1 MELTRINTALS
12 RLMRKKWVWFI
23 LVIAGFWTA
32 SHVWDYYKLLSGQT
46 PMYDVAI
53 KLKVGDE
60 LVEINRTVPC
70 LEIPQGEALPYLVK
84 PSKWFK
90 RPFRYFS
97 RDMSTGAELE
107 DGQGV
112 MVTIPTV
119 CDLVQKAKK
128 EEGEGNV
135 LPEGF
140 MPMVA
145 LLDNADDPQVVK
157 LIASRSYYRRDDRE
171 IDLLEYDIT
180 PSPKWAFPSFMD
192 KFNWLR
198 GRDAASVYVGF
209 SKKLYFRSDYLVEM
223 PLEMFRQGNP
233 DDVPLDDVTAL
244 VSLYDLPSFKYPET
258 LKEKY
263 GNGIAFPKIPGWGLF
278 GLPFFSIDRE
288 STPYAK
294 DLSYD
299 HVIPLFQTP
308 EGETYASDQHGY
320 LMLYRQLTQSKTGF
334 ERIYEKDKSGF
345 ALSFTD
351 ITTYNLVKS
360 EHKLSIVNEVYW
372 RKGQSKG
379 IRAPFFYDP
388 ETNMVYWIRSR
399 IMNFPKSR

>member
-1 MELTRINTALS
+1 MDITRIKTALS
-12 RLMRKKWVWFI
+12 RLMRKKWVWFLLI
-23 LVIAGFWTA
+23 IAGFWTA

-107 DGQGV
+107 DGRGV

-119 CDLVQKAKK
+119 CDLVQKAEK
-128 EEGEGNV
+128 EKAEGNV
-135 LPEGF
+135 LPDGF

-157 LIASRSYYRRDDRE
+157 LIASRRYYRRDDRE
-171 IDLLEYDIT
+171 VDLLEYDIT
-180 PSPKWAFPSFMD
+180 PSLKWAFPSFMD

-198 GRDAASVYVGF
+198 SFDPASAEIGN
-209 SKKLYFRSDYLVEM
+209 SKEMYFESSYLTSM
-223 PLEMFRQGNP
+223 PLELFRK
-233 DDVPLDDVTAL
+233 
-244 VSLYDLPSFKYPET
+244 SSPET
-258 LKEKY
+258 VIVDGITKPTPLNDLQGFVYPVGLKKKY
-263 GNGIAFPKIPGWGLF
+263 TEGFAFPRPPGWGLF
-278 GLPFFSIDRE
+278 GLPFFSIGLE
-288 STPYAK
+288 SEPYAK

-299 HVIPLFQTP
+299 YVIPIFETAKGQTYFP
-308 EGETYASDQHGY
+308 DQVGY
-320 LMLYRQLTQSKTGF
+320 LMLYRRSKKQELYSVSIERSNTGEVLARTSRHQTILRKNGVEIPVINEFEEVGKTG
-334 ERIYEKDKSGF
+334 RS
-345 ALSFTD
+345 
-351 ITTYNLVKS
+351 VR
-360 EHKLSIVNEVYW
+360 V
-372 RKGQSKG
+372 
-379 IRAPFFYDP
+379 PFFYDP
-388 ETNMVYWIRSR
+388 SENTIYWLRPR
-399 IMNFPKSR
+399 IMEFPDL

>member
-1 MELTRINTALS
+1 MDITRIKTALS
-12 RLMRKKWVWFI
+12 RLMRKKWVWFLLI
-23 LVIAGFWTA
+23 IAGFWTA

-107 DGQGV
+107 DGRGV

-119 CDLVQKAKK
+119 CDLVQKAEK
-128 EEGEGNV
+128 EKAEGNV
-135 LPEGF
+135 MPDGF

-171 IDLLEYDIT
+171 VDLLEYDIT

-198 GRDAASVYVGF
+198 SFDPASAKIGN
-209 SKKLYFRSDYLVEM
+209 SKKMYFKRGFLMGM
-223 PLEMFRQGNP
+223 PLEMFRMNNP
-233 DDVPLDDVTAL
+233 ENVPVDGLKEPT
-244 VSLYDLPSFKYPET
+244 SLFDIPGFKYPEDLT
-258 LKEKY
+258 L
-263 GNGIAFPKIPGWGLF
+263 PRIPGFGLF
-278 GLPFFSIDRE
+278 GLPFFSVDQQRWAFE
-288 STPYAK
+288 EQT
-294 DLSYD
+294 SYD
-299 HVIPLFQTP
+299 HVIPIFQTS
-308 EGETYASDQHGY
+308 EGNTYDTDQQGY
-320 LMLYRQLTQSKTGF
+320 LMLYRSSGGSSRPGEIIEWSDDKKSIVS
-334 ERIYEKDKSGF
+334 RRNIYEYELMKDGKK
-345 ALSFTD
+345 LPM
-351 ITTYNLVKS
+351 TT
-360 EHKLSIVNEVYW
+360 
-372 RKGQSKG
+372 
-379 IRAPFFYDP
+379 
-388 ETNMVYWIRSR
+388 ETLR
-399 IMNFPKSR
+399 F